1 VFNSRPTMPLPR
13 VLLTVLFAL
22 AAARGARADTCPFR
36 LTGTNCVVD
45 SDTTV
50 FPTVSVI
57 DVGDLNL
64 KIRNGATLSIGA
76 SVTAAANLTIKA
88 GSFFMEPSAGVIVKP
103 DNAGHGGHLAVITTR
118 GITLDTLGTH
128 SATIDATAS
137 DTGGRIELTAG
148 GDVLIQGPVKVPGV
162 PGSGGEIDVIAQ
174 GAVTVKGTNLVQA
187 SGGSQGVGGS
197 VTIIGGGPVLLD
209 SSIDATGT
217 ISGGSLD
224 LESGADFTTTTNAPL
239 LLSSVDSG
247 GDVLFD
253 VRGSVTINAKIDQ
266 SGQAGVDF
274 GGTGGELDMLVDG
287 DITFNAPLDNSG
299 TPPDGAGGLLDI
311 EAGGSIIQNASA
323 PIAAGAGDG
332 TDSGGGEVDFS
343 AEKDIFV
350 GAPIDA
356 SGGGFGGGSI
366 DIESKGTTTIAA
378 EQNADG
384 DDAGDITFVGLT
396 VNVQASTHAKAFA
409 SDGTGGTIAAAGCT
423 IGVPAGG
430 SLDMTGSASG
440 ALLQAS
446 GLLTIGGRVS
456 SSGGP
461 NAFQYLNTVPVI
473 QGGAVIQ
480 PPTTPIRNAALPT
493 CDNLFPPPPTTTT
506 TLPGQTT
513 TTSSTIVPPTT
524 STTTTVPTPT
534 TTIPPGTTTT
544 SSTSFTTTSSRTT
557 TSSTSTS
564 STTLVASTTS
574 TSSTSSSVTSSS
586 VAPSTSSTS
595 STTSTT
601 RPECSA
607 GDTCD
612 DGESCTVDSCDAG
625 SCRHVAKTGT
635 DAATCVFEDL
645 DASLTD
651 AGSSN
656 LGGPA
661 RANALLGKVSK
672 ARTLV
677 EASRPLTGKKL
688 LKKLKAADKQVVVF
702 TKLVKKGETQKKI
715 ATPLADRLLG
725 LASKG
730 AAQLQQLMTP

>member
-1 VFNSRPTMPLPR
+1 MFNYRPTMPLPR
-13 VLLTVLFAL
+13 VLLAVLLAL
-22 AAARGARADTCPFR
+22 AAARAARADTCPFR

-50 FPTVSVI
+50 FPVTPVI
-57 DVGDLNL
+57 DIGDLNL
-64 KIRNGATLSIGA
+64 KVRNGATLSIGA

-88 GSFFMEPSAGVIVKP
+88 GSFFMEPSAAVVVKP
-103 DNAGHGGHLAVITTR
+103 DSAGHGGHLAVITTR
-118 GITLDTLGTH
+118 DITLDTLGTH
-128 SATIDATAS
+128 AATIDATAS
-137 DTGGRIELTAG
+137 DTGGHIELTAG
-148 GDVLIQGPVKVPGV
+148 GDVLIQGPIKAPGV
-162 PGSGGEIDVIAQ
+162 PGSGGEIDVTAQ
-174 GAVTVKGTNLVQA
+174 GAVTVKGTGLIQVP
-187 SGGSQGVGGS
+187 GGSQGIGGS

-224 LESGADFTTTTNAPL
+224 LESGADFTTTANAPL

-274 GGTGGELDMLVDG
+274 GGTGGELDMYVDG
-287 DITFNAPLDNSG
+287 DITFNAPIDDSG

-311 EAGGSIIQNASA
+311 EAGGSIIQNATA
-323 PIAAGAGDG
+323 PITSAAGDG
-332 TDSGGGEVDFS
+332 EDSGGGEVDFS

-350 GAPIDA
+350 GAPIDV
-356 SGGGFGGGSI
+356 SGGGFGGGTI

-384 DDAGDITFVGLT
+384 DDAGDITFIGLT
-396 VNVQASTHAKAFA
+396 VQVQASTHAKALA
-409 SDGTGGTIAAAGCT
+409 SDGTGGTISVAGCT
-423 IGVPAGG
+423 LGVPPGG

-456 SSGGP
+456 STGGP
-461 NAFQYLNTVPVI
+461 NAFQYLDTVPVI

-480 PPTTPIRNAALPT
+480 PPTTPIQNAALPT
-493 CDNLFPPPPTTTT
+493 CDNLFPAPTTTTT

-513 TTSSTIVPPTT
+513 TTSSTIVLPTT
-524 STTTTVPTPT
+524 TTTTVPTPT

-544 SSTSFTTTSSRTT
+544 TTSVTTTSSHTT
-557 TSSTSTS
+557 TSTSTS
-564 STTLVASTTS
+564 STTLAGSTS

-586 VAPSTSSTS
+586 VAP

-612 DGESCTVDSCDAG
+612 DGESCTVDSCNAG
-625 SCRHVAKTGT
+625 SCQHVEKTGT

-645 DASLTD
+645 DANLTD
-651 AGSSN
+651 AGASS

-661 RANALLGKVSK
+661 RAKALLGKVSK
-672 ARTLV
+672 VRTLI

-688 LKKLKAADKQVVVF
+688 LKKLKAANKQVTVF

-715 ATPLADRLLG
+715 AAPLAARLLG
-725 LASKG
+725 LASRG
-730 AAQLQQLMTP
+730 AAQLQALMTP